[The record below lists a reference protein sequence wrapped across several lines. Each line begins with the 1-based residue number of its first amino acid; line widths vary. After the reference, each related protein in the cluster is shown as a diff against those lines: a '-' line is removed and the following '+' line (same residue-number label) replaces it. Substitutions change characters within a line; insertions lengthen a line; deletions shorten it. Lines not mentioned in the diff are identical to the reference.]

1 MKNLELLRCLN
12 CGGNLHWGDDNVVV
26 CPYCKSEY
34 IKEQGFTTYSEK
46 EKDVFQVD
54 TINLENPKVIINAYG
69 KTFEFYVSSFEMESP
84 SNIDT
89 YSLYDDTIRTVIRN
103 ELPDIN
109 MHLVGIREI
118 KERLE

>member
-84 SNIDT
+84 NDIDEYTFCDGTTRTFIRNRLPNID
-89 YSLYDDTIRTVIRN
+89 
-103 ELPDIN
+103 

-118 KERLE
+118 KEKR